1 MKLFESVPNFSEGRD
16 AAKIARIAD
25 AGRSVGGATVLD
37 VESNAD
43 HNRSVITLVGEAEP
57 LLEAVFRMARTAVET
72 IDLTQ
77 HTGEHPRMGAVD
89 VIPFVPL
96 GEATPADAVALSER
110 LAERVWKELGLP
122 VYLYAQSARRPERED
137 LSYVRRGGFEGIRDA
152 IAQEPDRAPDF
163 GDPRVHPTAGIVA
176 IGARPILIAYNV
188 YLATPDV
195 AIAKEIAK
203 EVRER
208 DGGLPKVRALGF
220 DIQERHQ
227 AQVSMNLLD
236 YHATPVQAAFE
247 AVRVGAVKRGVA
259 VAGSEVVGLIPEDA
273 LYDAAQFYLQLA
285 EFDRAQILE
294 RKLRAAASAGSAS
307 LAAMTVSTFVGKMA
321 EKTPTPG
328 GGSAAACAA
337 AMGAALGE
345 MVVHY
350 SKKKDTPDPELDRA
364 LVVFGKARLRF
375 LELIDADAESYAEV
389 RRTSKERKASPD
401 EPAARARYRGAI
413 RHAAEVPLETARLSS
428 ETIEL
433 LEAIHGKVKAIIMSD
448 HTSALGLLK
457 AARDGAAANVQI
469 NIEELKA
476 EGIDTGALTAEL
488 KRLED
493 AGH

>member
-16 AAKIARIAD
+16 AAKVARIAD
-25 AGRSVGGATVLD
+25 AGRAVGGATVLD

-57 LLEAVFRMARTAVET
+57 LLEAVFRMARVAVET
-72 IDLTQ
+72 IDLNQ

-89 VIPFVPL
+89 VVPFVPL
-96 GEATPADAVALSER
+96 GDASVADAVALSQR
-110 LAERVWKELGLP
+110 LAERVWKELGVP
-122 VYLYAQSARRPERED
+122 VYLYGQSARRPERED
-137 LSYVRRGGFEGIRDA
+137 LSQVRRGGFEGIRDA
-152 IAQEPDRAPDF
+152 IATEAERAPDF

-195 AIAKEIAK
+195 AIAKQIAK
-203 EVRER
+203 AVRER
-208 DGGLPKVRALGF
+208 DGGLPAVRALGF

-227 AQVSMNLLD
+227 AQVSMNLTD
-236 YHATPVQAAFE
+236 YHSTPVHVAFE
-247 AVRVGAVKRGVA
+247 AVKVEADKLGVPIA
-259 VAGSEVVGLIPEDA
+259 ASEVVGLIPEDA
-273 LYDAAQFYLQLA
+273 LYEAAEFYLKLS

-294 RKLRAAASAGSAS
+294 RKLRSAASTGSAS
-307 LAAMTVSTFVGKMA
+307 LAAMPVSAFVGKMA

-345 MVVHY
+345 MVVQY

-364 LVVFGKARLRF
+364 LAVFGKARVRF

-389 RRTSKERKASPD
+389 RRTSKERKASAD
-401 EPAARARYRGAI
+401 DPAARARYRGAI
-413 RHAAEVPLETARLSS
+413 RHAAEVPLETARLSM

-488 KRLED
+488 KRLGD

>member
-43 HNRSVITLVGEAEP
+43 HNRSVITLVGDGEP
-57 LLEAVFRMARTAVET
+57 LLEAVFRMVRVAVET
-72 IDLTQ
+72 IDLNQ

-96 GEATPADAVALSER
+96 GDATVPDAVALSER
-110 LAERVWKELGLP
+110 LAERVWKELRLP

-137 LSYVRRGGFEGIRDA
+137 LAHVRRGGFEGIRDA
-152 IAQEPDRAPDF
+152 IASESDRAPDF

-176 IGARPILIAYNV
+176 IGARPLLIAYNV

-195 AIAKEIAK
+195 TIAKQIAK
-203 EVRER
+203 DVRER
-208 DGGLPKVRALGF
+208 DGGLPGVRALGF
-220 DIQERHQ
+220 DIQERQQ
-227 AQVSMNLLD
+227 AQVSMNLVD
-236 YHATPVQAAFE
+236 YRTTPVHAAFE
-247 AVRVGAVKRGVA
+247 AVRVAAEERGVP
-259 VAGSEVVGLIPEDA
+259 VAESEVVGLIPEDA
-273 LYDAAQFYLQLA
+273 LLDAAQFYLRLA
-285 EFDRAQILE
+285 KFDRSQILE
-294 RKLRAAASAGSAS
+294 RKLRAAASPGGSS
-307 LAAMTVSTFVGKMA
+307 LAALPVSTFVGKMA

-345 MVVHY
+345 MVIHY
-350 SKKKDTPDPELDRA
+350 SRKKDTPDPQLDQA
-364 LVVFGKARLRF
+364 LVTFGSARARF

-389 RRTSKERKASPD
+389 RRTWKERKASPD
-401 EPAARARYRGAI
+401 DPSARARYRAAI
-413 RHAAEVPLETARLSS
+413 RHAAEVPLETARLAGQ
-428 ETIEL
+428 TIDL
-433 LEAIHGKVKAIIMSD
+433 LDAIHGKVKAIIMSD
-448 HTSALGLLK
+448 HTSALGLLR

-469 NIEELKA
+469 NLDELKA
-476 EGIDTGALTAEL
+476 EGIDTSALAAEL
-488 KRLED
+488 KQLSD